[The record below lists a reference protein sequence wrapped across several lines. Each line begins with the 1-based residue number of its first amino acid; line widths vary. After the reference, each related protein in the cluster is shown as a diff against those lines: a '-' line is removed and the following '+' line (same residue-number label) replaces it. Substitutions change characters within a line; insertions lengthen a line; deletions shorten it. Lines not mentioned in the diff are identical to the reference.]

1 MGLYIAYR
9 IAKCH
14 SESGSDDMTMK
25 WVSKSTLFLDDTDPS
40 ASKHRYCQRILRPY
54 SNERWGAVVW
64 SIRELWYQAAQRTGS
79 VETAARLLLEMMAP
93 GKDLSRSSSRPG
105 PHADIATRKGGAPVP
120 EDITQYQDDLQAL
133 LTVSGLETVHN
144 ESNAA

>member
-14 SESGSDDMTMK
+14 SESGRDDMTMK
-25 WVSKSTLFLDDTDPS
+25 LVSKSTLLLDDTNFS
-40 ASKHRYCQRILRPY
+40 ELKHRYCQRILRPY
-54 SNERWGAVVW
+54 NNEDWGAVVW

-93 GKDLSRSSSRPG
+93 GRNLAS
-105 PHADIATRKGGAPVP
+105 
-120 EDITQYQDDLQAL
+120 
-133 LTVSGLETVHN
+133 
-144 ESNAA
+144 